1 MNVLL
6 ILALVALLAGVVVAL
21 SQKAWP
27 VALLCAGLILAALA
41 DAGLIVG

>member
-21 SQKAWP
+21 SRRHGPWP
-27 VALLCAGLILAALA
+27 FCVPA
-41 DAGLIVG
+41 